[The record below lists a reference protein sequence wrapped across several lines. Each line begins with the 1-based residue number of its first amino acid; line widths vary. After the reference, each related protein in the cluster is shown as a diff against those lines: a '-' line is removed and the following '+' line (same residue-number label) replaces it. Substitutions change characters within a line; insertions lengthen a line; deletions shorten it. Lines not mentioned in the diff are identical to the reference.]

1 MSNAAEKV
9 TPIRHDEET
18 GHGSMHEEV
27 MSKTSKDMGKA
38 ALFIA
43 ILAVLLMVIFFFGI
57 QQNITG
63 ITSEMKAL
71 AETKTDVL
79 LLKKQMGGVEGQI
92 GVVNAKMAQLEKL
105 PLQAKRMVLA
115 SEIQEMANKAS
126 YLSGQMD
133 SADQSAKLQQA
144 MDLLNQVQVEVA
156 R

>member
-79 LLKKQMGGVEGQI
+79 LPFLSLRDDGAISV
-92 GVVNAKMAQLEKL
+92 AQPSMES
-105 PLQAKRMVLA
+105 PGDCFDV
-115 SEIQEMANKAS
+115 
-126 YLSGQMD
+126 
-133 SADQSAKLQQA
+133 
-144 MDLLNQVQVEVA
+144 
-156 R
+156 